1 MPDPLLVVDQ
11 LTMHF
16 PVRKGLLR
24 RVVGAVR
31 AVDNV
36 SFSIARGQTLG
47 LVGESGCGKTTAG
60 RSILRLLP
68 PTAGSVHFDG
78 LDVLA
83 QSPRALRAMRRRMQI
98 VFQDPYGSLNP
109 RLSVRSILEEGLIV
123 HRMGDAAERLHRMT
137 TALDRTGMQAGC
149 LERYPH
155 EFSGGQR
162 QRIAIAR
169 ALVLEPDFLVLDEPI
184 SALDVS
190 IQAQVVN
197 LLVTLRED
205 LGLTYLFISHDLSV
219 IEYVSDHV
227 AVMYLGRIVEQSPA
241 ERLYAE
247 PLHPYT
253 LALFSAVPSIDPAR
267 RRGRIVLPG
276 DVPSPSRPPSGCRF
290 HPRCPLAETICRDID
305 PPGVTV
311 DGHLVHCHVAAREL
325 DRAGGNASSAALR
338 MAELVAKTLDKSASE
353 DSLASPSH

>member
-47 LVGESGCGKTTAG
+47 LVGESGCGKTTVG

-149 LERYPH
+149 LDRYPH

-325 DRAGGNASSAALR
+325 DRAGGNASSAALS
-338 MAELVAKTLDKSASE
+338 MAELVAETLDKSASE